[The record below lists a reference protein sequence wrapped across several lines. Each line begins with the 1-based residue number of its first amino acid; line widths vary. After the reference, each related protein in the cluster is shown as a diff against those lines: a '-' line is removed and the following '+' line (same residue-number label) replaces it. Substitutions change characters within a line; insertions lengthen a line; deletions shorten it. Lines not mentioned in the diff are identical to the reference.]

1 MELLLDQQ
9 NDYVWENIKMV
20 KNEANLLTLIPKEVI
35 EVIENFNA
43 RDYAACLKELRP
55 LAEQGYPSAQYMLGC
70 MYDDGLG
77 VTQDDKE
84 TVKWFQL
91 AAEQG
96 YARARY
102 NLGLMYYST
111 ICDQVEQD
119 YEEAVKWLRLAAE
132 QGYASAQY
140 MLFTMYHS
148 GEGVT
153 QDDKE
158 AAKWFRLSDEQD
170 DADAHAQFNLSL
182 CYRDGLGVEKDLE
195 KAFCWY
201 EKATEQDNATTS
213 NIVKYFEDQK
223 NVLNF
228 EYWKKKSRKNR

>member
-1 MELLLDQQ
+1 
-9 NDYVWENIKMV
+9 MV

-96 YARARY
+96 YVESQF
-102 NLGLMYYST
+102 NLGLMY
-111 ICDQVEQD
+111 Q
-119 YEEAVKWLRLAAE
+119 A
-132 QGYASAQY
+132 GY
-140 MLFTMYHS
+140 
-148 GEGVT
+148 GVT
-153 QDDKE
+153 QD
-158 AAKWFRLSDEQD
+158 
-170 DADAHAQFNLSL
+170 
-182 CYRDGLGVEKDLE
+182 
-195 KAFCWY
+195 
-201 EKATEQDNATTS
+201 
-213 NIVKYFEDQK
+213 
-223 NVLNF
+223 
-228 EYWKKKSRKNR
+228 KKKAINLFTEAIFSPFLCFSIYFSCTPWTTISHFLPSLFSTFFVKDVFVKSSSEPISK

>member
-1 MELLLDQQ
+1 
-9 NDYVWENIKMV
+9 MV
-20 KNEANLLTLIPKEVI
+20 KNEANLLTLIPEEVI

-96 YARARY
+96 YACAQY

-111 ICDQVEQD
+111 KCDQVEQD

-132 QGYASAQY
+132 QGYGSAQL
-140 MLFTMYHS
+140 MLFTMYDC

-158 AAKWFRLSDEQD
+158 AAKWYRLQD
-170 DADAHAQFNLSL
+170 DADARAQFNLSL

-201 EKATEQDNATTS
+201 NKATDDIA
-213 NIVKYFEDQK
+213 KYFEDQK

-228 EYWKKKSRKNR
+228 DYWKKKPRNNR